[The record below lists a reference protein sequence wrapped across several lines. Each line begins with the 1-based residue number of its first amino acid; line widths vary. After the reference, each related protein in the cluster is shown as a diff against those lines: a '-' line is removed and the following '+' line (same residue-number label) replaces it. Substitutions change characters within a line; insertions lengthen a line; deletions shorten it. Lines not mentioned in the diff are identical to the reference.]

1 MPEWSHVT
9 PEGDRVRMVHIGE
22 KPVARRRA
30 WAEGYV
36 RMSARTV
43 EQLQQ
48 HGSPKGPILAT
59 ARIAGIQ
66 AAKSTGMLIPL
77 CHPLPIHVVDLAFAW
92 EKNGIRVEAC
102 VETEARTGVE
112 MEALTAVAVA
122 CLTIYDMCK
131 SVDPTMTIDGIR
143 LLRKEGGR
151 SGVVELA
158 PPRLLPP
165 GAGSS
170 QA

>member
-1 MPEWSHVT
+1 METWSHLT
-9 PEGDRVRMVHIGE
+9 PQGDRVRMVDIGK
-22 KPVARRRA
+22 KPVTRRRA

-36 RMSARTV
+36 RMSAHTV
-43 EQLQQ
+43 HALQKS
-48 HGSPKGPILAT
+48 GSPKGPIFAT

-66 AAKSTGMLIPL
+66 AAKHTGTLIPL
-77 CHPLPIHVVDLAFAW
+77 CHPLPIHVVDIAFAW
-92 EKNGIRVEAC
+92 EEDGIRVEAR

-131 SVDPTMTIDGIR
+131 SVDPAMTIDGIR

-151 SGVVELA
+151 SGVVEIA
-158 PPRLLPP
+158 PPRLLRS
-165 GAGSS
+165 GT
-170 QA
+170 